1 MEGINCDGEGGWTR
15 VGYLNMSQ
23 SGATCPTGL
32 PAVTLNNHT
41 LCGKPSLTLLPLCES
56 TIFSTNNITYSKV
69 CGQVRGYQIKMVA
82 AFAYLSS
89 GIESAYVNGISI
101 THGSNPRKHIWT
113 YAGGLAENQ
122 TNNKGCPCN
131 INYTGGNISNSFVGF
146 DYYCES
152 GSSVYPL
159 YINDPLWDG
168 EQCNDNEASC
178 CPDDSRMPWFYR
190 SLGHNITDDIELRGC
205 SSGSFEAQTAVDI
218 VELYIK

>member
-1 MEGINCDGEGGWTR
+1 MEGISCDGEGGWTR

-32 PAVTLNNHT
+32 STVTLNNHS
-41 LCGKPSLTLLPLCES
+41 LCGKPGEQPACVS
-56 TIFSTNNITYSKV
+56 TIFSTNITYSKV
-69 CGQVRGYQIKMVA
+69 CGQVRGYQVNMVA
-82 AFAYLSS
+82 SFTYLSS
-89 GIESAYVNGISI
+89 GIEGAYVNGISI

-113 YAGGLAENQ
+113 YAGGLTEKQ
-122 TNNKGCPCN
+122 TNYYGCPCN

-152 GSSVYPL
+152 GAGVYPL

-168 EQCNDNEASC
+168 KQCNHNEAPC

-205 SSGSFEAQTAVDI
+205 ASGFFEAQTAVDI